1 MNQAG
6 AARHNTQS
14 NMTTNT
20 AYNRMAVA
28 GLLTKKGEINATYR
42 IIFDQLAAG
51 VDKFRP
57 CHWRGSRRH
66 LTLQDDGYNI
76 RRVFNVLRL
85 SYTEGN
91 DAPRGGREGD
101 FIELTAAARRALA
114 PVRADFAACD
124 K

>member
-57 CHWRGSRRH
+57 CHWRG
-66 LTLQDDGYNI
+66 
-76 RRVFNVLRL
+76 
-85 SYTEGN
+85 
-91 DAPRGGREGD
+91 GREGD